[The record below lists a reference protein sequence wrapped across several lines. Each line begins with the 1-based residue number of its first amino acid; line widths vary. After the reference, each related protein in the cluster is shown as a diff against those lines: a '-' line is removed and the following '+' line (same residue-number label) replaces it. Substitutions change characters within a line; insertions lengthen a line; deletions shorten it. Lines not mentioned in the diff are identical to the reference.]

1 MPDCA
6 PMTTLPIS
14 YVLPLAGTILI
25 ACATPTAIRAEA
37 PRTTASS
44 AHDGQHDFDFMF
56 GRWKIQVRRLRN
68 PLRGSNDCYEMTGTT
83 VCHPIWNGKA
93 NIEEFEADG
102 PDGHVEALMVR
113 LYSPTSRQW
122 SLNWVNQKN
131 ARFDVP
137 TIGEFKNGRGE
148 FYDQELFEGRS
159 ILVRYVWSDITANS
173 GHFEQ
178 SYSADGGRTWE
189 ANWIAQSTRIE

>member
-1 MPDCA
+1 
-6 PMTTLPIS
+6 MTTRPIS
-14 YVLPLAGTILI
+14 YVLRLPSTLLI
-25 ACATPTAIRAEA
+25 ACAAPARVRAEA
-37 PRTTASS
+37 PRTTASDT
-44 AHDGQHDFDFMF
+44 HDGQHDFDFMF

-68 PLRGSNDCYEMTGTT
+68 SLHGARDWYEMTGTT
-83 VCHPIWNGKA
+83 VCRPIWNGKA

-102 PDGHVEALMVR
+102 PDGHVEAPMVR

-122 SLNWVNQKN
+122 WLNWVNQKN
-131 ARFDVP
+131 TRFDVP
-137 TIGEFKNGRGE
+137 TIGEFKDGRGE

-159 ILVRYVWSDITANS
+159 ILVRCVCFDITAS
-173 GHFEQ
+173 SEPFER

>member
-1 MPDCA
+1 MKIP
-6 PMTTLPIS
+6 PIS
-14 YVLPLAGTILI
+14 YVLRLAATILI
-25 ACATPTAIRAEA
+25 ACATPAPIRAEA
-37 PRTTASS
+37 RPTTASA

-56 GRWKIQVRRLRN
+56 GRFKIQVRRLRN
-68 PLRGSNDCYEMTGTT
+68 PLHGSNDWYEITGTT
-83 VCHPIWNGKA
+83 VCRPFWNGKG

-102 PDGHVEALMVR
+102 PDGRMEAVMVR

-122 SLNWVNQKN
+122 SLNWANQKN

-137 TIGEFKNGRGE
+137 TIGEFRDGRGE

-159 ILVRYVWSDITANS
+159 IPVRYVWSDITATA

-189 ANWIAQSTRIE
+189 ANWIAQSTRLE